1 MITVSPFTGGKVVL
15 HKEQDELT
23 YRSEQFVY
31 TSYEYECVDTH
42 QRFTDAELDWKNLE
56 QIYSQYRE
64 RHGIP
69 SPAEIRALR
78 EHYGLSASKM
88 SEILGLGA
96 NQYRLYEDGEM
107 PSEAIGKMLRSVQTP
122 AVFLGYVQN
131 CKNEFSEQDYAKLC
145 RKIEKTI
152 IGDIKSK
159 PNLQWFFD
167 LFSFGGGAGKVA
179 L

>member
-1 MITVSPFTGGKVVL
+1 MKSMLTDGEAVLQREIRETEYRKEMFTYE
-15 HKEQDELT
+15 HCN
-23 YRSEQFVY
+23 YRDLDTGIEY
-31 TSYEYECVDTH
+31 TTNDMD
-42 QRFTDAELDWKNLE
+42 FDNLE
-56 QIYSQYRE
+56 QIYSQYRK

-69 SPAEIRALR
+69 SPKEIRALR
-78 EHYGLSASKM
+78 ERYGLSAAKM
-88 SEILGLGA
+88 SAILGLGA
-96 NQYRLYEDGEM
+96 NQYRLYENGEM
-107 PSEAIGKMLRSVQTP
+107 PSEAIGKMLRSVETP

-145 RKIEKTI
+145 QKIEKAL
-152 IGDIKSK
+152 IGDIKRK